1 MVSASIPLSTP
12 FHCPKSTAT
21 TFPPPPPMCVR
32 FRPSPRV
39 SAASTTAERPT
50 SRPHASQYRIATAAA
65 SLYQVLGIQ
74 MDASSHEIKTAYRG
88 LARVL
93 HPDVASN
100 GQKDTSA
107 EEFMRIHTA
116 YSTLSD
122 PQKRADYDRSLLRW
136 RRSVSSPLSASGFS
150 GYKRRT
156 WETDQCW

>member
-12 FHCPKSTAT
+12 FLCPKSAT
-21 TFPPPPPMCVR
+21 CPPPPLYVK

-39 SAASTTAERPT
+39 SAVSTTAERPT
-50 SRPHASQYRIATAAA
+50 ATAASASRPHVSHYGIATSVA
-65 SLYQVLGIQ
+65 SLYDVLGIQ
-74 MDASSHEIKTAYRG
+74 MDASCQEIKTAYRR

-93 HPDVASN
+93 HPDVSSN

-107 EEFMRIHTA
+107 DEFIRIHTA

-122 PQKRADYDRSLLRW
+122 PQKRADYDRSLFRLR
-136 RRSVSSPLSASGFS
+136 SPSASGFS
-150 GYKRRT
+150 GYTRRT